1 MSDGAA
7 PFAAVSVVIGPSLPL
22 PAGGYQSRRSAL
34 RISASPQPPTQGA
47 QVKRFVRHILNDK
60 GHEVHTVDPEI
71 DVLVALKTMADK
83 NIGALLVL
91 EDDHIV
97 GILSERDY
105 ARKVALMGLK
115 SADTQVREIMTS
127 VVAFID
133 PESSI
138 EEVMALMTR
147 DRIRHVPV
155 LEEGKLV
162 GLISIGDVVNEVIS
176 HQEFTIR
183 QLENY
188 ITGAV

>member
-1 MSDGAA
+1 
-7 PFAAVSVVIGPSLPL
+7 
-22 PAGGYQSRRSAL
+22 
-34 RISASPQPPTQGA
+34 
-47 QVKRFVRHILNDK
+47 VKRFVRHILNDK

-127 VVAFID
+127 VVAFVD

-138 EEVMALMTR
+138 EEVMSLMTR
-147 DRIRHVPV
+147 DRVRHVPV